1 MFTVEDELEVQKVYL
16 TLTGTAIM
24 WGTTINGC
32 MESQRDTPLPVPIS
46 CPFVRAED
54 FKSIT
59 HPEDSEPSAWQVPV
73 EVEYFVVKS
82 FISLSLN
89 ETLQSKD
96 PLTYS
101 SMNLHHL

>member
-1 MFTVEDELEVQKVYL
+1 MVSPSVFTVEDELEVQKVYL

-59 HPEDSEPSAWQVPV
+59 HPEDSEPSAWQVT
-73 EVEYFVVKS
+73 S
-82 FISLSLN
+82 RS
-89 ETLQSKD
+89 
-96 PLTYS
+96 
-101 SMNLHHL
+101 